1 VSGAAFSCAGL
12 QPRSRG
18 ARRLEHQI
26 LLLVAGVAVAGVV
39 AQWFGW
45 RFRVPSILALLA
57 IGLLLGPV
65 SGWVKPS
72 RILGEVMSPA
82 IGMAVAI
89 IVFEGGLNLNLR
101 ELRTAGSGVIRLVFL
116 ALPLNWAL
124 GALAGHYIGHLAW
137 SVSVLVGS
145 ILVVTGPTV
154 IIPLL
159 RQAKLEPR
167 AGAFLKWEGIV
178 NDPIGAT
185 LTLLILSF
193 LVLLHGQGASLASGL
208 ALAGRAALGS
218 GVAGALGVAL
228 PFALR
233 SVFRRDL
240 APEYLKTPILLAG
253 ALGVYAVGEAIQSET
268 GLVGATIFGVVLAN
282 IEITGLQELRRFKE
296 SLTVFLVS
304 GLFILL
310 TANIDPQV
318 LRHLSWPVVGTAA
331 AILFLVR
338 PLAIVLATIGA
349 QMSWRERL
357 LVGWI
362 GPRGVV
368 AAAVAGL
375 ATEQLGAAGYR
386 DAPLIL
392 PLVFS
397 VIAATVILHGLS
409 LAPLAR
415 ALKLASDAP
424 PGLLIVGSSPWTIAL
439 AETLRT
445 LGVPTLITDPDWHAL
460 RPARHRGL
468 QTSRVEILSAV
479 GEHLVDLRDLAYLL
493 AATDDDAYNALVCTR
508 FAPELGRERVHQ
520 PPPAAERE
528 QLQASREW
536 RGKYVPHAALTH
548 ARLSELVGDG
558 FGFRVRQPGE
568 GDAQPPSDAGERW
581 PVLWLGAG
589 AQLTFAS
596 HEHEVEPGEGDVVI
610 WFERLRAAAPARRR
624 RWGRPRPERPRAVRV
639 AA

>member
-1 VSGAAFSCAGL
+1 
-12 QPRSRG
+12 
-18 ARRLEHQI
+18 LEHQI
-26 LLLVAGVAVAGVV
+26 LLLVAGVAVAGVA
-39 AQWFGW
+39 AQWLGW
-45 RFRVPSILALLA
+45 RFRIPSILALLA

-65 SGWVKPS
+65 TGFVKPS
-72 RILGEVMSPA
+72 RILGEVLSPA

-101 ELRTAGSGVIRLVFL
+101 ELRTAGSGVVRLVFL
-116 ALPLNWAL
+116 ALPLNWLL
-124 GALAGHYIGHLAW
+124 GTLAAHSIGGLGWPVA
-137 SVSVLVGS
+137 VLVGS

-185 LTLLILSF
+185 LTLLILSA
-193 LVLLHGQGASLASGL
+193 LVLLHGRDPSLAGGL
-208 ALAGRAALGS
+208 ALAGRAVLGS
-218 GVAGALGVAL
+218 VVAGALGVVL

-268 GLVGATIFGVVLAN
+268 GLVGATIFGVALAN

-331 AILFLVR
+331 AILFVVR
-338 PLAIVLATIGA
+338 PLAITLATLGA
-349 QMSWRERL
+349 QMTWRERL

-375 ATEQLGAAGYR
+375 AAEQLGAAGYP
-386 DAPLIL
+386 DARLIL
-392 PLVFS
+392 PILFC

-415 ALKLASDAP
+415 ALGLASDAP
-424 PGLLIVGSSPWTIAL
+424 PGLLIVGASPWTIAL
-439 AETLRT
+439 ASTLRT
-445 LGVPTLITDPDWHAL
+445 LGVPILITDPDWQAL

-468 QTSRVEILSAV
+468 PTVRVEILSGV
-479 GEHLVDLRDLAYLL
+479 GERLVDLRDLAYLL

-536 RGKYVPHAALTH
+536 RGKYVPHPVLTH
-548 ARLSELVGDG
+548 ARLGELIGDG
-558 FGFRVRQPGE
+558 FGFRVRRPADGTE
-568 GDAQPPSDAGERW
+568 GPPVEAGERW
-581 PVLWLGAG
+581 PVLWLSTSR
-589 AQLTFAS
+589 QITFAS
-596 HEHEVEPGEGDVVI
+596 SEHQIEPGEGDTVV
-610 WFERLRAAAPARRR
+610 WFERVREAERGRLRRGLRQRLRLRRQATPAAA
-624 RWGRPRPERPRAVRV
+624 
-639 AA
+639 